1 MSEQGPL
8 AGISVVELASWMMTP
23 ASGSILASFGADV
36 IKIEPAGSADPIRR
50 LNEVGVGGGTLE
62 PSFELA
68 NNGKRSIQ
76 LDVRSEAGREVM
88 QRLLEHADIFL
99 TNVRAKALER
109 AGLGLEALHQRY
121 PRLIVAHGSSY
132 GRVGPVAHHPSFD
145 ELAYWSRGGMATA
158 LQDEGTLPVAI
169 NGAMGDLPT
178 AVTLAAGMLLALYRR
193 EREGVGAI
201 VDVSLY
207 QCGIWA
213 NGTVLAAAL
222 AGVQFRPRRGRHHP
236 FNPLDTSYQCAD
248 GAWVQFAMLQPTRYW
263 RPLCEALE
271 RPDLADDPR
280 FDTMEHLFEHVPE
293 ATAELEQAIAV
304 FTREELGRRLESR
317 DLPWA
322 PLFDAE
328 DIVSD
333 EQARVNNYFV
343 KKQHRSGVEME
354 TLAPPFGLRDEAPQ
368 MEPAPEAGQHSEE
381 VLLELG
387 YSWDEIGDLR
397 ERGAF

>member
-193 EREGVGAI
+193 EREGVGSDRRCLA
-201 VDVSLY
+201 VPVRDLGERDGPRRGAGGRAVPPEAGPAPPVQSPGHLVPVRRRRLGSVRDAAADSL
-207 QCGIWA
+207 
-213 NGTVLAAAL
+213 LAAAL
-222 AGVQFRPRRGRHHP
+222 RGAGASGPGRRPPLRHH
-236 FNPLDTSYQCAD
+236 
-248 GAWVQFAMLQPTRYW
+248 G
-263 RPLCEALE
+263 
-271 RPDLADDPR
+271 
-280 FDTMEHLFEHVPE
+280 
-293 ATAELEQAIAV
+293 
-304 FTREELGRRLESR
+304 
-317 DLPWA
+317 A
-322 PLFDAE
+322 PL
-328 DIVSD
+328 
-333 EQARVNNYFV
+333 
-343 KKQHRSGVEME
+343 
-354 TLAPPFGLRDEAPQ
+354 
-368 MEPAPEAGQHSEE
+368 
-381 VLLELG
+381 
-387 YSWDEIGDLR
+387 
-397 ERGAF
+397 